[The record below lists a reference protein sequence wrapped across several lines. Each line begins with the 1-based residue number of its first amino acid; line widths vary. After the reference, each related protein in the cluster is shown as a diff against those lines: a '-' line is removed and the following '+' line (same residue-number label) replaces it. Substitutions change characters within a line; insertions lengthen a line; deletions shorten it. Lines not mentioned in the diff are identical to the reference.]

1 MIHMIMQKSEVIS
14 DALDGKQTDYDIKK
28 VEQKQCIEEV
38 HELKDLGKLNPVAK
52 PKVLKPL

>member
-14 DALDGKQTDYDIKK
+14 DALDGKQTDYDIRK

-38 HELKDLGKLNPVAK
+38 HELKDLGKLNPVA
-52 PKVLKPL
+52 